1 MAQETQLMRTT
12 FEYRETDGGGWE
24 AWEANAENDIIGKGQ
39 TPMAAVAR
47 YATELEAMQDA

>member
-12 FEYRETDGGGWE
+12 FEYRESDDGGWE
-24 AWEANAENDIIGKGQ
+24 AWEAGADNDIIGQGQ

-47 YATELEAMQDA
+47 YATELEEQQDA